1 MPEVQ
6 ETRVRLGAKQTAR
19 GTIKLDIM
27 TEAPT
32 VDQAGRLMGEAVAR
46 LRMELATLGLEL
58 TSEVARQNY
67 QPHIDKASAGN
78 KDDVISKR

>member
-19 GTIKLDIM
+19 GTIQLDIT

-46 LRMELATLGLEL
+46 LRMELATQGLDLVGVLGLVGRL
-58 TSEVARQNY
+58 EVPRLLGCCFR
-67 QPHIDKASAGN
+67 P
-78 KDDVISKR
+78 